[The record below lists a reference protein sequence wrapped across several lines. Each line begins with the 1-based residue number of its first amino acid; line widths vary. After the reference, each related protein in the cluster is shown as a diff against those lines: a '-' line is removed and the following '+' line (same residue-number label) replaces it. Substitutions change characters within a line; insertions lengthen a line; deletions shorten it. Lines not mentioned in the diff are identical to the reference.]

1 MSTTRDQK
9 IQAEARRLLQ
19 DGVVDVVIGF
29 TKGTLPYKMQPCFIQ
44 HAEDVEQLE
53 LNGLCSNNLAVYL
66 NHRPKD
72 ERIAIVV
79 RGCESRAIQTL
90 VLENRH
96 ARENLYLIGVPCIG
110 IIDLQKIQEQE
121 QDPVLAVQEE
131 GDQVRVILKS
141 GEKTFQRSEI
151 LHDACLHCN
160 HPQPVNAD
168 IVIDEAGFMEE
179 KSFDKSYLKS
189 FRDMALEE
197 RYQEFSKE
205 AERCIRCYACR
216 EACPMCTCEEC
227 FVNHSRPQWVD
238 STIDPAGQQAWHIIR
253 AFHQTGR
260 CVSCGACERACPMN
274 IKMTYLT
281 DLLNQD
287 IFEEYGFEPGL
298 DPALMPPFLT
308 LSQDEGK
315 FVNRLEGDHAD

>member
-1 MSTTRDQK
+1 MPNTRDQK
-9 IQAEARRLLQ
+9 IQTEAKRLLK

-29 TKGTLPYKMQPCFIQ
+29 KKGTLPYKMQPCFIQ
-44 HAEDVEQLE
+44 HADQVDLLE
-53 LNGLCSNNLAVYL
+53 MNGLCSNNLAVYL
-66 NHRPKD
+66 NHRPKG
-72 ERIAIVV
+72 EKTAIVC

-110 IIDLQKIQEQE
+110 ILDLQKIEKQE
-121 QDPVLAVQEE
+121 PILAIQEE
-131 GDQVRVILKS
+131 GDQVRVTVKS
-141 GEKTFQRSEI
+141 GEKIFKRNEV
-151 LHDACLHCN
+151 LHSACLNCN
-160 HPQPVNAD
+160 HPQPTNID
-168 IVIDEAGFMEE
+168 MVIDEAGLVEE
-179 KSFDKSYLKS
+179 KSFDKSYLES
-189 FRDMALEE
+189 FRGLTLEE

-216 EACPMCTCEEC
+216 EACPMCYCEEC
-227 FVNHSRPQWVD
+227 FVNHSRPQWID

-287 IFEEYGFEPGL
+287 MFEEYGFEPGL
-298 DPALMPPFLT
+298 DPTLMPPFLT

-315 FVNRLEGDHAD
+315 FANRQEGDHAD

>member
-1 MSTTRDQK
+1 MPTTRDQK
-9 IQAEARRLLQ
+9 IQAEAKRLLQ
-19 DGVVDVVIGF
+19 EGVVDVVIGF

-72 ERIAIVV
+72 ERTAIVV
-79 RGCESRAIQTL
+79 RGCESRAVQTL

-110 IIDLQKIQEQE
+110 ILDLQKTQQHE
-121 QDPVLAVQEE
+121 QDPVLAIQEE
-131 GDQVRVILKS
+131 GDQVHVTLKS

-151 LHDACLHCN
+151 LHNACLHCN
-160 HPQPVNAD
+160 HPLPVNAD
-168 IVIDEAGFMEE
+168 MIIDEAGLFEE
-179 KSFDKSYLKS
+179 RTFDKSYLES
-189 FRDMALEE
+189 FRSLSLKE
-197 RYQEFSKE
+197 RYQEFTKE

-216 EACPMCTCEEC
+216 EACPMCYCEEC

-287 IFEEYGFEPGL
+287 MFKEYDFEPGL
-298 DPALMPPFLT
+298 DPALMPPFLA
-308 LSQDEGK
+308 LGEDNEKFGVGPEGS
-315 FVNRLEGDHAD
+315 HAG

>member
-1 MSTTRDQK
+1 MPNTRDQK
-9 IQAEARRLLQ
+9 IQAEAKRLLQ

-29 TKGTLPYKMQPCFIQ
+29 QKGTLPYKMQPCFISR
-44 HAEDVEQLE
+44 ADEVATLT

-66 NHRPKD
+66 NHRPKG
-72 ERIAIVV
+72 EKTAIIV

-110 IIDLQKIQEQE
+110 ILDLQKIGQQELQ
-121 QDPVLAVQEE
+121 PVLAVQEE
-131 GDQVRVILKS
+131 GDQVRVTFGN
-141 GEKTFQRSEI
+141 GEKLFKRNEA

-160 HPQPVNAD
+160 HPQPLNAD
-168 IVIDEAGFMEE
+168 VVIDEAGLFEDG
-179 KSFDKSYLKS
+179 SFDKSYLHA
-189 FRDMALEE
+189 FRNLSAKKRNEVF
-197 RYQEFSKE
+197 RAE

-216 EACPMCTCEEC
+216 EACPMCYCEEC
-227 FVNHSRPQWVD
+227 FVNHSRPQWID
-238 STIDPAGQQAWHIIR
+238 STIAPSGQQGWHIIR

-287 IFEEYGFEPGL
+287 MAAEYGFEAGL
-298 DPALMPPFLT
+298 DAAAAPPFLT
-308 LSQDEGK
+308 LGEDKGK
-315 FVNRLEGDHAD
+315 FTGEQEEDHAN